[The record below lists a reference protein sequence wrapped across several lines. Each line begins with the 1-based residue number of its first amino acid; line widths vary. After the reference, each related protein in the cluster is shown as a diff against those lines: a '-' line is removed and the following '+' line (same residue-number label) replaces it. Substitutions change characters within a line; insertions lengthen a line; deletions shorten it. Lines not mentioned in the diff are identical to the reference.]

1 MSSKPPT
8 LVFVPGSWH
17 RPSCYEKI
25 IEPLQKEHGT
35 KCVSVTLPSTQDD
48 PNATFKDDIDAA
60 RSAIISETEAGNDV
74 IVIAHSYGGMV
85 GNSAIKGLTSP
96 MTSTSTSPSSNG
108 CVKALVLIASGFT
121 ITGLSFMAPLFNI
134 PPPSWRVD
142 KASGY
147 AVLVTDP
154 RDLFY
159 HDLDPKDAEYWTT
172 QLTTQSLKALFEG
185 GEYAYAGWQDVPVW
199 YIGTVEDRGLP
210 VIVQRVQVGMARGQG
225 ATVYHTELRTGH
237 SPFLSMPGE
246 VVRILLD
253 AVYAVSGLQ
262 RVVDESVAES
272 SKVLKIGDVEVPS
285 VRLLDPAT
293 WFKFGL
299 PFVLGRV
306 VSWGFVGFMKLRRL
320 WKRWR

>member
-1 MSSKPPT
+1 MPSNPPT

-17 RPSCYEKI
+17 KSSCYERI
-25 IEPLQKEHGT
+25 ITPLRDEHGL
-35 KCVSVTLPSTQDD
+35 KCVSITLPTTQDN
-48 PNATFKDDIDAA
+48 PNATFKDDVDAA
-60 RSAIISETEAGNDV
+60 RQAIINETEANLDV

-96 MTSTSTSPSSNG
+96 KSTSGTTG

-121 ITGLSFMAPLFNI
+121 ITGLSFMAPLFDN
-134 PPPSWRVD
+134 PPPAWRVD
-142 KASGY
+142 KPSGY

-154 RDLFY
+154 RELFY
-159 HDLDPKDAEYWTT
+159 HDLEPEDAEYWIS
-172 QLTTQSLKALFEG
+172 QLTTQSLKGLFEG

-210 VIVQRVQVGMARGQG
+210 VIVQRMQVGMARGQG
-225 ATVYHTELRTGH
+225 AMVHHTELRSSH

-253 AVYAVSGLQ
+253 AVDNVSGSQ
-262 RVVDESVAES
+262 KGRAIGSNGT
-272 SKVLKIGDVEVPS
+272 LKTGDVDVPS
-285 VRLLDPAT
+285 VRLLAPDT

-299 PFVLGRV
+299 PLGLGRV
-306 VSWGFVGFMKLRRL
+306 IGWGFVGFMSLRRL
-320 WKRWR
+320 WRR